1 MIPCVEVA
9 GAFDGSKQMTWRPHM
24 TGLKTILAAMALAGI
39 LSTGVGDA
47 QRFEK
52 PHSGTSTS
60 EVSNQPMQS
69 ARLALVIGSSS
80 YPDADVPLAQTVND
94 ARALAGA
101 LRKDGFD
108 VDLVEEATGEE
119 MARAIARL
127 KAKLRPDSTVMVY
140 FGGLGVQSD
149 GESYMIPVDAK
160 IWYEN
165 DVRREGVSIDRLL
178 SGLNDSGARIRLAV
192 IDASRRNP
200 YERRFRSYSHGLAP
214 IEAGENALILTS
226 MPPGQV
232 VNDADGSR
240 SLLISALLD
249 EMNSSTA
256 SVEQIFNGTRL
267 TVARETQNQ
276 QIPAVSSSLIDDVKF
291 GPAPTTAVVSS
302 GRYSSVDRRT

>member
-1 MIPCVEVA
+1 M
-9 GAFDGSKQMTWRPHM
+9 
-24 TGLKTILAAMALAGI
+24 KTILAAIALAGI

-52 PHSGTSTS
+52 PHSGTSGSCCAT

-69 ARLALVIGSSS
+69 ARLALVIGNSS
-80 YPDADVPLAQTVND
+80 YPDADASLAQTVND
-94 ARALAGA
+94 ARALAST

-108 VDLVEEATGEE
+108 VDLVQDATGED

-127 KAKLRPDSTVMVY
+127 KAKLRSDSTVMVY
-140 FGGLGVQSD
+140 FGGFGVQSD
-149 GESYMIPVDAK
+149 GQSYMIPVDAK
-160 IWYEN
+160 IWYED
-165 DVRREGVSIDRLL
+165 DVRRDGVSIDRLL
-178 SGLNDSGARIRLAV
+178 SELKDSGARIRLAV

-214 IEAGENALILTS
+214 IEAGEDALILTS

-256 SVEQIFNGTRL
+256 SVEQVFNGTRL

-291 GPAPTTAVVSS
+291 GPAPATAVVSS
-302 GRYSSVDRRT
+302 GQSRSIDRRT

>member
-1 MIPCVEVA
+1 
-9 GAFDGSKQMTWRPHM
+9 M

-39 LSTGVGDA
+39 LSTGVGDV

-52 PHSGTSTS
+52 LHPGASNF
-60 EVSNQPMQS
+60 EVSS
-69 ARLALVIGSSS
+69 
-80 YPDADVPLAQTVND
+80 
-94 ARALAGA
+94 A